1 MTIAG
6 YWPFRV
12 QCRDKSGDY
21 MQETGSDRDGD
32 GNSDLDNEVNE
43 LIYDMMMKVSCIM
56 FIIASSI

>member
-1 MTIAG
+1 
-6 YWPFRV
+6 
-12 QCRDKSGDY
+12 

-43 LIYDMMMKVSCIM
+43 LIYDMMMKLSCIM